1 MAKLGTACATRL
13 LALLLLLALPA
24 AVQAQFTFT
33 TNNGAITI
41 TGYNGTVST
50 LVIPGTTNGYPVT
63 SIETNA
69 FADNFYLTSVTI
81 PASVTNIGY
90 GAFALCTSLTTI
102 TVNALNPAYSSAAGV
117 LFNLNQTTLIQYPIG
132 NAAASYTIS
141 NSVTSIGDEAFYDC
155 QNLTSITIPDS
166 VTNIGDSAFIYCY
179 YLTSVTIPYSVIS
192 IGNYAFEDCINVTS
206 VTISDSVTSIG
217 EYAFE
222 GCSSLTSVTIPAS
235 VISIGDEAFS
245 YDTSLTAITVDALN
259 PAYTSVAGVLFNFNQ
274 TTLIQYP
281 AGNSGTSYTVSNS
294 VTSIGDAAFAYCSSL
309 TSVTI
314 PASVTSIGEYAFEE
328 CPKLTSVYF
337 EGNAPTGD
345 SSVFLFDNLE
355 VYYLPGTT
363 GWDTTFGGSP
373 TVLWNPQVQTNNGS
387 FGVQNNQFGFNII
400 GSSNLVIVVEACTNL
415 AKPTWLPL
423 ATNTLT
429 GGSSHF
435 SDPQWTNYPSRF
447 YRFSSP

>member
-1 MAKLGTACATRL
+1 MAKLRTACATRL
-13 LALLLLLALPA
+13 LALLLLALPA

-81 PASVTNIGY
+81 PDSVTNIGY

-132 NAAASYTIS
+132 NAATSYTIS
-141 NSVTSIGDEAFYDC
+141 NSVTSIGD
-155 QNLTSITIPDS
+155 
-166 VTNIGDSAFIYCY
+166 
-179 YLTSVTIPYSVIS
+179 
-192 IGNYAFEDCINVTS
+192 
-206 VTISDSVTSIG
+206 
-217 EYAFE
+217 
-222 GCSSLTSVTIPAS
+222 
-235 VISIGDEAFS
+235 
-245 YDTSLTAITVDALN
+245 
-259 PAYTSVAGVLFNFNQ
+259 
-274 TTLIQYP
+274 
-281 AGNSGTSYTVSNS
+281 
-294 VTSIGDAAFAYCSSL
+294 AAFANCASL

-314 PASVTSIGEYAFEE
+314 PASVTSIGEYAFDD
-328 CPKLTSVYF
+328 CPNLTSVYF
-337 EGNAPTGD
+337 EGNAPAGD

-355 VYYLPGTT
+355 VYYLPGTM

-415 AKPTWLPL
+415 ANPTWLPL